1 MTEAEIKSMAD
12 GIAYML
18 LSNAAHGLATSS
30 LVGTGEITLRDALV
44 VAAAAAG
51 SKTRQAW
58 IIDREVVPNDWT
70 DAPVD
75 LMISRLGNG
84 GNVSLVGGAELKWWR
99 RADHGNSANRR
110 RDLLK
115 DFLRAA
121 ALYPDVSDFSF
132 VALLATSES
141 WNATTETGGTD
152 RAAMSLLK
160 RKGSRSWN
168 VRSLGTSAAL
178 KGAIRLLHGRVP
190 ICNIFHTELLSSSRI
205 SLDNERS
212 ALAKVWR
219 VKKPQNTVFLADD
232 RIAELLG

>member
-1 MTEAEIKSMAD
+1 MTEAEIKSLAD

-51 SKTRQAW
+51 SKARQAW
-58 IIDREVVPNDWT
+58 IIDREIVPDGWT

-75 LMISRLGNG
+75 LMISRIGNG

-99 RADHGNSANRR
+99 RTDQGNSANRR

-121 ALYPDVSDFSF
+121 ALYPNASDFAF
-132 VALLATSES
+132 VALLTTSES
-141 WNATTETGGTD
+141 WIATTDTGGTD
-152 RAAMSLLK
+152 RSAMSLLK
-160 RKGSRSWN
+160 RRGSRNWN
-168 VRSLGTSAAL
+168 VA
-178 KGAIRLLHGRVP
+178 K
-190 ICNIFHTELLSSSRI
+190 
-205 SLDNERS
+205 LDEWCRCV
-212 ALAKVWR
+212 A
-219 VKKPQNTVFLADD
+219 PYVFLTGGLWTQTD
-232 RIAELLG
+232 RRTCG